1 MKGALK
7 GTEVVDFTPPGFIGG
22 TEALPIPNPVATIAP
37 SAAAAWCQS
46 ADLTGV
52 NKDLSEFCEKAL
64 KKYLSPTPKP

>member
-7 GTEVVDFTPPGFIGG
+7 GTELIDFTPPSFIGG

-37 SAAAAWCQS
+37 SDAATWCQT

-52 NKDLSEFCEKAL
+52 NKDLTEFCEKAL
-64 KKYLSPTPKP
+64 KKYLNPTPKP

>member
-7 GTEVVDFTPPGFIGG
+7 GQESIDFTPPTFIGG
-22 TEALPIPNPVATIAP
+22 TETLPIPDPVATIAP

-52 NKDLSEFCEKAL
+52 NKDLSEFCTKAL
-64 KKYLSPTPKP
+64 KKYLIQTPQP